1 MCKIIEAKRA
11 DCIKIVMIRA
21 LGPRDA
27 LVTEI
32 SRGQGYHT
40 NSKNCN
46 GKNCNEYMYLAKPTL

>member
-11 DCIKIVMIRA
+11 DCVKIVMIGA
-21 LGPRDA
+21 LGTRDA

-46 GKNCNEYMYLAKPTL
+46 EYMYLAKPTL